1 MCLFPV
7 CLADD
12 TQTGQSHSR
21 ASHTDRSV
29 CVGAS
34 LGWFPVW
41 AVLFFFFWT
50 YACILVWMY
59 PRCGCRVFESACVS
73 VHRLQDL
80 CVRHIVCLF
89 RGTIPSAGV
98 ALRPKHSLPSSS
110 CIRSSFWRQLLAQH
124 WPSPLTSRLSSMPLR
139 VTYMMG
145 TKPCVAPS
153 EHSSQSESALLRTC
167 MTSPLLKLSWPGS
180 VAMWWHSAR
189 TSLRNNTGY
198 WGGGKKGCYMGP
210 FFICIVYLM
219 AIGCLQ
225 LRESDDV
232 KNPDGGQEVKS
243 EEEVIH

>member
-7 CLADD
+7 CFADD

-21 ASHTDRSV
+21 AAHTDGSV

-41 AVLFFFFWT
+41 AVFFLFWM

-59 PRCGCRVFESACVS
+59 PRCGCRVFESACVP

-89 RGTIPSAGV
+89 SGTIPSAGV
-98 ALRPKHSLPSSS
+98 VLRPKDSPPSASRFRSSS
-110 CIRSSFWRQLLAQH
+110 RGQLLAQH
-124 WPSPLTSRLSSMPLR
+124 WPSPLTSWLSSMPLR
-139 VTYMMG
+139 VTYTMG

-167 MTSPLLKLSWPGS
+167 MMSPLLKLSCPGS

-189 TSLRNNTGY
+189 TSLRNKTGC
-198 WGGGKKGCYMGP
+198 WGENKGC
-210 FFICIVYLM
+210 
-219 AIGCLQ
+219 
-225 LRESDDV
+225 
-232 KNPDGGQEVKS
+232 
-243 EEEVIH
+243 